1 MLSQFVRRFP
11 FSCSDFL
18 SSSSTA
24 FILEIF
30 SLCICKIFSCS
41 LSLILIISWRVCSD
55 VSLSLL
61 SLIRLSVYESFCFSN
76 RACCSLERVI
86 SPLSFSARSLYS
98 FCSFWSSSLCCLL
111 SSFSCLFS
119 SQRLCILA
127 SSCFTSSSLP
137 AMLCWS
143 TEIVPS
149 RSWILA
155 RSSSIISLSSD
166 SLFAD
171 VFLSSSRA
179 SLCSSRASFCSSIT
193 SFCSSITSLC
203 SSITSLCSSLSSP
216 SVSFTVLHLSSSS
229 ASLASRSEISCWY
242 LLSIACIRSR
252 SFSKTLL
259 NIAAYF
265 CLSSTLI
272 TSMFLWSSSLD
283 FVNPLLQSLITHKYS
298 LSSVKCLSTF
308 SASLYKDSYL
318 KCSPALFALCSFS
331 CIRLSSAFIV

>member
-1 MLSQFVRRFP
+1 M
-11 FSCSDFL
+11 
-18 SSSSTA
+18 
-24 FILEIF
+24 
-30 SLCICKIFSCS
+30 
-41 LSLILIISWRVCSD
+41 
-55 VSLSLL
+55 
-61 SLIRLSVYESFCFSN
+61 LSVYQSFCFSI
-76 RACCSLERVI
+76 RACCPLERVV
-86 SPLSFSARSLYS
+86 SSLSFSARSLYS
-98 FCSFWSSSLCCLL
+98 FRSFWSSSSCCLL
-111 SSFSCLFS
+111 SSLCCLFSSLSCLFS
-119 SQRLCILA
+119 SLSCLFSSFCCLFSSCRLCILA
-127 SSCFTSSSLP
+127 SSCFASSSLP

-155 RSSSIISLSSD
+155 RSLSIISLSSD

-171 VFLSSSRA
+171 VFLSSSRASLCSSRA

-259 NIAAYF
+259 NIAPYF

-298 LSSVKCLSTF
+298 LSSVKWLSTF